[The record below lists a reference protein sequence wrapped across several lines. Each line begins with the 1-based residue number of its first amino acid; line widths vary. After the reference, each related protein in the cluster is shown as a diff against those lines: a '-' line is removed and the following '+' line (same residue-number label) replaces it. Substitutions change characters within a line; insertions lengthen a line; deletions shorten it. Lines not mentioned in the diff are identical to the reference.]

1 MCRAAALA
9 AVLLGVVIAPA
20 EASWRRPVEGP
31 VVRAFLHDERTPFR
45 AGQRR
50 GVDLAAPAGTPVRAP
65 CPGPVLFAGRLP
77 RRGFG
82 VTLGCGPLRATLL
95 ELGRLA
101 VHRGAAVPA
110 GAVVGAVGAT
120 GSLRLGA
127 RRAGARFGYVDP
139 ALLLADEP
147 VRAPRVGPPAG
158 RRRRRTPAPPA
169 VVAPPLPAP
178 APLRAPVPVGPPAL
192 AWAGLV
198 LAAAGLPLGALVR
211 RGRRRRG
218 RRHSAATASA
228 RRAG

>member
-82 VTLGCGPLRATLL
+82 VTLGCGSLRATLL
-95 ELGRLA
+95 GLGRLA
-101 VHRGAAVPA
+101 VRRGAAVPA
-110 GAVVGAVGAT
+110 GAVVGLLGRS
-120 GSLRLGA
+120 GRLRLGA
-127 RRAGARFGYVDP
+127 RRARERFGYVDP
-139 ALLLADEP
+139 AALLGRDP
-147 VRAPRVGPPAG
+147 VRGPRAVPTARG
-158 RRRRRTPAPPA
+158 RTPTVPPPPA
-169 VVAPPLPAP
+169 VVAPALPPA
-178 APLRAPVPVGPPAL
+178 APLRAPAPASPPAL

-198 LAAAGLPLGALVR
+198 VAAAGLRVGGLVR
-211 RGRRRRG
+211 RARRRR
-218 RRHSAATASA
+218 RAAVRGVGA
-228 RRAG
+228 RRPS